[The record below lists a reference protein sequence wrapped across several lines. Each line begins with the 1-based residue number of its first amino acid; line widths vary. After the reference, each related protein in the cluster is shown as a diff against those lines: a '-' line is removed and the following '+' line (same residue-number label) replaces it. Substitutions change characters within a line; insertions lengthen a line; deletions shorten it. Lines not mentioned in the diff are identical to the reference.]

1 VAHPKPLE
9 ATFPV
14 HAEASVLVLDGSLP
28 LAREVRS
35 PWRDTWLRLKE
46 HRMAI
51 LGLAFI
57 VLVALSAFFADWVA
71 PIPFTLQDSTRAY
84 EPPTSEHWMGTDQLG
99 RDLFSR
105 LLQGAR
111 ISLSVGIMTQMIIL
125 IIGVPIGAIAG
136 YFGGRVDQ
144 ALMRTIDVMYS
155 FPDLLIV
162 IIVMASM
169 RAAFR
174 DPRASGVMGVLAS
187 VDSAFGGLLGVFV
200 ALALVSWLTVARL
213 VRGQVLALRERDFIH
228 AARASGASR
237 RSILMRHLIPN
248 TVGVIV
254 VAATFGIPRAIIVEA
269 SLSFIGLGVQA
280 PMTSWGVMLLEGYK
294 ALRAS
299 PHLIVFP
306 AAALSLTVL
315 AYNFLGDGLR
325 DALDPWT
332 GHSR

>member
-1 VAHPKPLE
+1 
-9 ATFPV
+9 
-14 HAEASVLVLDGSLP
+14 
-28 LAREVRS
+28 
-35 PWRDTWLRLKE
+35 
-46 HRMAI
+46 
-51 LGLAFI
+51 
-57 VLVALSAFFADWVA
+57 
-71 PIPFTLQDSTRAY
+71 
-84 EPPTSEHWMGTDQLG
+84 MGTDQLG
-99 RDLFSR
+99 RDVLSR

-111 ISLSVGIMTQMIIL
+111 ISLGVGIVTQLIIVM
-125 IIGVPIGAIAG
+125 IGVPIGAIAG
-136 YFGGRVDQ
+136 YLGGRVDQ
-144 ALMRTIDVMYS
+144 ALMRVIDVMYS

-162 IIVMASM
+162 IIVMAAL

-174 DPRASGVMGVLAS
+174 DPRSSGFMGALAG

-200 ALALVSWLTVARL
+200 ALALISWLTVARL
-213 VRGQVLALRERDFIH
+213 VRGQVLSLREREFIQ

-237 RSILMRHLIPN
+237 RAIVLRHLIPN

-294 ALRAS
+294 ALRAT

-332 GHSR
+332 NPHR

>member
-1 VAHPKPLE
+1 
-9 ATFPV
+9 
-14 HAEASVLVLDGSLP
+14 
-28 LAREVRS
+28 
-35 PWRDTWLRLKE
+35 
-46 HRMAI
+46 
-51 LGLAFI
+51 
-57 VLVALSAFFADWVA
+57 
-71 PIPFTLQDSTRAY
+71 
-84 EPPTSEHWMGTDQLG
+84 MGTDQLG

-111 ISLSVGIMTQMIIL
+111 ISLSVGIVTQMIIL

-174 DPRASGVMGVLAS
+174 DPRASGVMGILAS
-187 VDSAFGGLLGVFV
+187 IDSAFGGLLGVFV

>member
-1 VAHPKPLE
+1 MDA
-9 ATFPV
+9 
-14 HAEASVLVLDGSLP
+14 
-28 LAREVRS
+28 
-35 PWRDTWLRLKE
+35 WLRLNRN
-46 HRMAI
+46 RMAM

-57 VLVALSAFFADWVA
+57 ILVVCCAVMAEWLA
-71 PIPFTLQDSTRAY
+71 PIPFTQQDSSRAF
-84 EPPTSEHWMGTDQLG
+84 ESPSGEHWLGTDQLG
-99 RDLFSR
+99 RDVLSR

-111 ISLSVGIMTQMIIL
+111 ISLSVGIVTQLIIL
-125 IIGVPIGAIAG
+125 VIGVPIGAVAG
-136 YFGGRVDQ
+136 YLGGRVDQ
-144 ALMRTIDVMYS
+144 IVMRFIDVMYS

-162 IIVMASM
+162 IIVMASL

-174 DPRASGVMGVLAS
+174 DQRSSGLLGALAG

-213 VRGQVLALRERDFIH
+213 VRGQVLALREREFVQ
-228 AARASGASR
+228 AARASGANR
-237 RSILMRHLIPN
+237 RSIILRHLIPN

-299 PHLIVFP
+299 PHLIISP
-306 AAALSLTVL
+306 ALALSLTVL

-325 DALDPWT
+325 DALDPR
-332 GHSR
+332 SRESAL